1 MKKGSELEYYFYTRW
16 ICKFCKEQFSLATTK
31 SERVSHI
38 KKYHDDEM
46 DFEDHII
53 AHKEGKCGCSGVDIT
68 L

>member
-1 MKKGSELEYYFYTRW
+1 MFEHFNHIEMRK
-16 ICKFCKEQFSLATTK
+16 
-31 SERVSHI
+31 HI

>member
-1 MKKGSELEYYFYTRW
+1 MKENSELEYYFHRQW
-16 ICKFCKEQFSLATTK
+16 KCKHCDVVFDHFNNIEMRK
-31 SERVSHI
+31 HI

-53 AHKEGKCGCSGVDIT
+53 ALKEGKCDCSGVDIT